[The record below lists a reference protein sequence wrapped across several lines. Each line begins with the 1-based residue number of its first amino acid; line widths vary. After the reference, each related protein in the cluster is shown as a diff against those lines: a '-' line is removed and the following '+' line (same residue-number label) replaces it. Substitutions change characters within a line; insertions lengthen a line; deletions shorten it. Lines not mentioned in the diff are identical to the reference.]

1 MAFKLTLGQYY
12 RADSPIHRLDPR
24 TKLVCS
30 LVLIVASFLIR
41 TPLQLCFASAGVL
54 ALLVASTVPAARV
67 LDSVRPIVMLM
78 LVLSIF
84 NLLWTQTGT
93 QLIALGPVRITTDG
107 VWAAVLYTMRL
118 VIAMLIGALL
128 LLTTTPTRLTDALD
142 ALFAPLSAIGL
153 PGHEI
158 AMVIALTLRF
168 VPTMAEEVSQIT
180 DAQTARGG
188 GVAEGSAAKRILSI
202 GPILIA
208 LFAAALRHAQNL
220 SRALDARCYEGGAS
234 RTHFRP
240 LAFAFRD
247 AIAASVTCGAVVILI
262 LLG

>member
-1 MAFKLTLGQYY
+1 MALKLTLGQYW

-24 TKLVCS
+24 AKLLCS
-30 LVLIVASFLIR
+30 LVLIIVSFIIR
-41 TPLQLCFASAGVL
+41 TPLQLAFAVIGIV
-54 ALLVASTVPAARV
+54 ALLVASKVPASKV
-67 LDSVRPIVMLM
+67 MDSVKPIVMLM

-93 QLIALGPVRITTDG
+93 QLIALGPLRITIDG
-107 VWAAVLYTMRL
+107 VWAAIVYTARV
-118 VIAMLIGALL
+118 VIAMLVGALV

-142 ALFAPLSAIGL
+142 ALFAPFSAIGL

-168 VPTMAEEVSQIT
+168 VPTMAEETAQIT

-188 GVAEGSAAKRILSI
+188 GVAEGSAAKRIRSI

-234 RTHFRP
+234 RSHFHP
-240 LAFAFRD
+240 LAFAPRD
-247 AIAASVTCGAVVILI
+247 AVACAITCVSVIILV